1 LGLSTRGGGDAA
13 GGGHGA
19 QRADGLAGAGDQRL
33 VELDGHAGFG
43 GGVVDHPA
51 VTGVAVGAQHQCLG
65 AKLDAV
71 RLPSALGQVG
81 GAAAL
86 VIHRRDDSSLG
97 LDQVNAGGEAFFLG
111 AQPD

>member
-1 LGLSTRGGGDAA
+1 MGLSTRGGGDAA

-65 AKLDAV
+65 AKLDTIRFPGAF
-71 RLPSALGQVG
+71 GQVG

-86 VIHRRDDSSLG
+86 VVHRRDQVALG
-97 LDQVNAGGEAFFLG
+97 LDQVNAGGEVFLLG
-111 AQPD
+111 RKPD